1 MPLLSVHVKSVLC
14 FLVFATMKYLYISDS
29 FAY

>member
-1 MPLLSVHVKSVLC
+1 MPLLSAHVKSVLC
-14 FLVFATMKYLYISDS
+14 FLVFVTLKYLYISAS